1 MPRPTQFHNRLA
13 GKVAIVSGAG
23 TAPGDDGIGSS
34 IAELFAAE
42 GAKVAI
48 LNRDP
53 GRAEETLRRITDA
66 GGEAI
71 ITHAEVTDD
80 DACRAAVAATLEAFG
95 RVDILV
101 NNAAYID
108 PKGYRLE
115 NMDVA
120 MWDRS
125 LAVNLK
131 GPVLMARNVLPA
143 MMKQKAG
150 VILNIGSI
158 AAVRST
164 NHNFAYGPAKGGMMS
179 LSRDIAVGYG
189 RNGVRCNTVVVGSV
203 YTPIYI
209 ASNPVD
215 APGHQERRELRRLI
229 GPMAMEGDAWDIAQ
243 PVLFLASDEA
253 RFITG
258 VDLLVDG
265 GVAAVT
271 PALAP
276 SFLQG

>member
-13 GKVAIVSGAG
+13 GKVAIVTGAG
-23 TAPGDDGIGSS
+23 GSTAGDGIGSS

-53 GRAEETLRRITDA
+53 ERAEFVRKAIEDA

-80 DACRAAVAATLEAFG
+80 DSCRAAVEATLKAFG

-101 NNAAYID
+101 NNAAISD
-108 PKGYRLE
+108 PIENRLDR
-115 NMDVA
+115 MDLAV
-120 MWDRS
+120 WDRS

-143 MMKQKAG
+143 MMKQKSG

-158 AAVRST
+158 AAIRST
-164 NHNFAYGPAKGGMMS
+164 NSAFAYGPAKSGMMS

-189 RNGVRCNTVVVGSV
+189 RHGVRANTIVVGSV
-203 YTPIYI
+203 YTPIYV
-209 ASNPVD
+209 AAVPVD
-215 APGHQERRELRRLI
+215 HPQHDELRRVRRLSAPLGI
-229 GPMAMEGDAWDIAQ
+229 EGDAWDIAL

-253 RFITG
+253 RFVTG
-258 VDLLVDG
+258 IDMVVDG
-265 GVAAVT
+265 GMVAVT
-271 PALAP
+271 PRLVP
-276 SFLQG
+276 TFLEG